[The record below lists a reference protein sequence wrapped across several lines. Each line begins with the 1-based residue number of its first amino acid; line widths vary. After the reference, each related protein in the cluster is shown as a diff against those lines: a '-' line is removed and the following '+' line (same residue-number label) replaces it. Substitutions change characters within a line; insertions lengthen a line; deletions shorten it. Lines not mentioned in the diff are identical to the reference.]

1 MISALIL
8 VISMLALIQFAVY
21 SWRAA
26 ILTIAYRPISE
37 RTRATLGVVCNES
50 VESADFAGAAQWL
63 ALSPSLDGKDEG
75 IHSVRAYAFAVRA
88 AGSILSMLT
97 PTGSEW
103 AEREVA
109 NCARY
114 MAVLMD
120 SRLQRNEECMVS
132 IRSY

>member
-8 VISMLALIQFAVY
+8 VMSMLSLIQFAVY

-26 ILTIAYRPISE
+26 ILSMAYQPISE
-37 RTRATLGVVCNES
+37 QTRAVLGAVCKEG
-50 VESADFAGAAQWL
+50 VEQADFEGAAQWL
-63 ALSPSLDGKDEG
+63 ALSPSLDGKDEN
-75 IHSVRAYAFAVRA
+75 IRSVRAYASAVRA
-88 AGSILSMLT
+88 AGAILSTLT
-97 PTGSEW
+97 PTGNQW

-109 NCARY
+109 NCTRY

-120 SRLQRNEECMVS
+120 SRIQRNQECMAA

>member
-26 ILTIAYRPISE
+26 ILTIAFRPISE
-37 RTRATLGVVCNES
+37 RTRATLGVVCNEN

-63 ALSPSLDGKDEG
+63 ALSPSLDGNDEG
-75 IHSVRAYAFAVRA
+75 TRSVRAYAFAVRA
-88 AGSILSMLT
+88 AGAILSMMT

-109 NCARY
+109 NCTRY

-120 SRLQRNEECMVS
+120 ARIERNQACMAA